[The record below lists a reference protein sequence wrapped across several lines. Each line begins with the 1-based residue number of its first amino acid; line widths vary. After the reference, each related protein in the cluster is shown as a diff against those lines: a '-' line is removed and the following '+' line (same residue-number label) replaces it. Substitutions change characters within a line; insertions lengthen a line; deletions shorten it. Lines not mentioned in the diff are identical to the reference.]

1 VIKLIDECIKM
12 KPKCK
17 GSMEINQK
25 TKHVNDDDFFV
36 MRMTMMGVLVN
47 LINKAITSMVKAIA
61 NSLTFQLFVTLIM
74 MGCLSENGLF
84 SMTRCNQ
91 WIHDN

>member
-1 VIKLIDECIKM
+1 
-12 KPKCK
+12 
-17 GSMEINQK
+17 MEINQK